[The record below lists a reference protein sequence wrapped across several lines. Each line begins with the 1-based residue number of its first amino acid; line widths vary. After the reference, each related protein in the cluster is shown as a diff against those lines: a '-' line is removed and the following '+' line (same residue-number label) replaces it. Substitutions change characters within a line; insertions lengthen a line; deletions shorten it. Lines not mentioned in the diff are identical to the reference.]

1 MAVHGGR
8 IRGMATPEARPQ
20 LLIRPAQEG
29 DALVMR
35 EIFNE
40 GVQDHLIP
48 FEDQPRSIEDQQA
61 QINSVAGDTRHPIL
75 VAELR
80 GWVLGWIA
88 LTASDIR
95 PKLADVGEVQVC
107 VRRSFRNYG
116 VGRQLMQ
123 TVQNEAARLGYRKL
137 VGRVLAANA
146 DSVRLCVACGWREV
160 GKLVGHDASYGER
173 RDVAIVECVIET
185 AGQAIN

>member
-1 MAVHGGR
+1 
-8 IRGMATPEARPQ
+8 MATPEARPQ
-20 LLIRPAQEG
+20 LLVRPAVEG

-40 GVQDHLIP
+40 GMQDHLIP
-48 FEDQPRSIEDQQA
+48 FEDQARSVEELQA
-61 QINSVAGDTRHPIL
+61 QIVAAIADTRHPIL

-88 LTASDIR
+88 LAASDAR
-95 PKLADVGEVQVC
+95 AQLADVGEISVC

-123 TVQNEAARLGYRKL
+123 AMQDEAARMGYRKL

-146 DSVRLCVACGWREV
+146 DSLRLCIACGWREV
-160 GKLVGHDASYGER
+160 GRLVGHDASYGER
-173 RDVAIVECVIET
+173 RDIAIVEFVIET
-185 AGQAIN
+185 AGQAIH

>member
-1 MAVHGGR
+1 
-8 IRGMATPEARPQ
+8 MATPEARPQ

-48 FEDQPRSIEDQQA
+48 FEDQPRSIEEQQA
-61 QINSVAGDTRHPIL
+61 QIHSVAEDARHPIL

-88 LTASDIR
+88 LTAAEVR
-95 PKLADVGEVQVC
+95 AQLADVGEVQVC

-123 TVQNEAARLGYRKL
+123 SMQAEAARLGYRKL
-137 VGRVLAANA
+137 MGKVLAANA
-146 DSVRLCVACGWREV
+146 DSVRLCFACGWREV
-160 GKLVGHDASYGER
+160 GKLAGHDASFGER
-173 RDVAIVECVIET
+173 RDITIVECVIET
-185 AGQAIN
+185 AGQAIH

>member
-1 MAVHGGR
+1 
-8 IRGMATPEARPQ
+8 MATAEARPQ
-20 LLIRPAQEG
+20 LLIRPAIEG

-48 FEDQPRSIEDQQA
+48 FEDNPRSVEEQQA
-61 QINSVAGDTRHPIL
+61 QIHAAVADARHPML

-88 LTASDIR
+88 LTASDLR
-95 PKLADVGEVQVC
+95 PQLADVGEISVC

-123 TVQNEAARLGYRKL
+123 SMQDEAARLGYRKL
-137 VGRVLAANA
+137 IGRVIAANT
-146 DSVRLCVACGWREV
+146 DSVRLCVACGWRDV
-160 GKLVGHDASYGER
+160 GKLVAHDASYGER
-173 RDVAIVECVIET
+173 RDIAIVEFVIET
-185 AGQAIN
+185 AGQAIH

>member
-1 MAVHGGR
+1 
-8 IRGMATPEARPQ
+8 MATPEARPQ

-48 FEDQPRSIEDQQA
+48 FEDQPRSVEEQQA
-61 QINSVAGDTRHPIL
+61 LIQAAAVDARHPII

-88 LTASDIR
+88 LAASDAR
-95 PKLADVGEVQVC
+95 PQLADVGEVQVC

-123 TVQNEAARLGYRKL
+123 AMQDEATRIGYRKL
-137 VGRVLAANA
+137 VGRVLAMNL
-146 DSVRLCVACGWREV
+146 DSLRLCMACGWREV
-160 GKLVGHDASYGER
+160 GKLVAHDASFGER
-173 RDVAIVECVIET
+173 RDVAMVEFLIET
-185 AGQAIN
+185 AGQAVH

>member
-1 MAVHGGR
+1 
-8 IRGMATPEARPQ
+8 MATPEARPQ
-20 LLIRPAQEG
+20 LLIRPAVEG

-48 FEDQPRSIEDQQA
+48 FEDQPRSIEELQS
-61 QINSVAGDTRHPIL
+61 QIKAAEEDARHPML

-88 LTASDIR
+88 LGASDVR
-95 PKLADVGEVQVC
+95 PQLDDVGEVSVC

-123 TVQNEAARLGYRKL
+123 AMQETAARIGYRKL
-137 VGRVLAANA
+137 VGRVLAANP
-146 DSVRLCVACGWREV
+146 DSLRLCVACGWREV
-160 GKLVGHDASYGER
+160 GRLVGHDASYGER
-173 RDVAIVECVIET
+173 RDIAIVEIVIET
-185 AGQAIN
+185 AGQAIH

>member
-1 MAVHGGR
+1 
-8 IRGMATPEARPQ
+8 MATAEARPQ
-20 LLIRPAQEG
+20 LLIRPPVEG

-48 FEDQPRSIEDQQA
+48 FEEQPRSVEEQA
-61 QINSVAGDTRHPIL
+61 EKIRAAAADAKHPML

-88 LTASDIR
+88 LAAADAR
-95 PKLADVGEVQVC
+95 PQLADVGEISVC

-123 TVQNEAARLGYRKL
+123 AMQEEAARIGYRKL
-137 VGRVLAANA
+137 MGKVLATNV
-146 DSVRLCVACGWREV
+146 DSLRLCLACGWRDV
-160 GKLVGHDASYGER
+160 GRLVGHDASYGER
-173 RDVAIVECVIET
+173 RDIAIMEFVIET
-185 AGQAIN
+185 AGQAIH

>member
-1 MAVHGGR
+1 
-8 IRGMATPEARPQ
+8 MATPEARPQ

-48 FEDQPRSIEDQQA
+48 FEDQPRSIEEQHA
-61 QINSVAGDTRHPIL
+61 QIHSAVEDVRHPIL

-88 LTASDIR
+88 LTAAER
-95 PKLADVGEVQVC
+95 RAQLADVGEVQVC

-123 TVQNEAARLGYRKL
+123 AMQAEAARLGYRKL
-137 VGRVLAANA
+137 IGRVLAANA
-146 DSVRLCVACGWREV
+146 DSVRLCIACGWREV
-160 GKLVGHDASYGER
+160 GRLVGHDASYGER
-173 RDVAIVECVIET
+173 RDIAIVEYVIET
-185 AGQAIN
+185 AGQAIH

>member
-1 MAVHGGR
+1 
-8 IRGMATPEARPQ
+8 MATPEARPQ

-48 FEDQPRSIEDQQA
+48 FEDQPRSIEGQQA
-61 QINSVAGDTRHPIL
+61 HINASAADAKHPIL

-88 LTASDIR
+88 LTASDAR
-95 PKLADVGEVQVC
+95 PQLADVGEVQVC

-123 TVQNEAARLGYRKL
+123 SMQAEATRQGYRKL
-137 VGRVLAANA
+137 MGRVLSANV
-146 DSVRLCVACGWREV
+146 DSVRLCTACGWREV
-160 GKLVGHDASYGER
+160 GKLAGHDPSYGEQ
-173 RDVAIVECVIET
+173 RDITVVEFVIET
-185 AGQAIN
+185 AGQAIH